1 MFDLAFLAAFAVAAF
16 LVAWIVNGLVGLLSG
31 EKPRDT
37 ASLWADIFLRLF
49 MILELGV
56 IGRVLNYCGL
66 SGWPRK
72 FVFFV
77 GLLCVLLF
85 LMRACRDTHT
95 DHPFTYPYTNTYPV
109 QSQ

>member
-1 MFDLAFLAAFAVAAF
+1 MFNFAFLAALAVAAF

-31 EKPRDT
+31 ERPRDT
-37 ASLWADIFLRLF
+37 ASLWADIFSRLF
-49 MILELGV
+49 MVLELGV

-66 SGWPRK
+66 SGRPRK

-85 LMRACRDTHT
+85 LMRACRDTHS
-95 DHPFTYPYTNTYPV
+95 DHTHTYWYTNIYPTK
-109 QSQ
+109 SQ

>member
-1 MFDLAFLAAFAVAAF
+1 MFAVAAF

-31 EKPRDT
+31 EGPRDT
-37 ASLWADIFLRLF
+37 VSQWADIFSRLF
-49 MILELGV
+49 MVLELGV

-85 LMRACRDTHT
+85 LMRARHHTHSYPT
-95 DHPFTYPYTNTYPV
+95 HAYPYTNTYPI

>member
-1 MFDLAFLAAFAVAAF
+1 MFDLACLAAFAVAAF
-16 LVAWIVNGLVGLLSG
+16 LVAWIVNGLVGVLSG

-37 ASLWADIFLRLF
+37 ASLWGDIFSRLF
-49 MILELGV
+49 MVLELGA
-56 IGRVLNYCGL
+56 IGRVLNYCGI
-66 SGWPRK
+66 SGRPRK

-85 LMRACRDTHT
+85 LMRARRHTHSDHTHT
-95 DHPFTYPYTNTYPV
+95 YWYTNTYPT